1 MTRLLLVEDEFLIA
15 LTLESDLKE
24 SGYEVVGVAVSADEA
39 ERLAA
44 RERPDLVIMDIR
56 LVGARDGISA
66 AHAIFRQTGIRCIF
80 ATAHA
85 DAQSKAS
92 AEGAAPLGWLQKPYG
107 RDTLIE
113 TVESALKMLG

>member
-24 SGYEVVGVAVSADEA
+24 SGYAVVGIAVSADEA

-56 LVGARDGISA
+56 LVGARDGIAA
-66 AHAIFRQTGIRCIF
+66 AHAIFAQTGIRCIF

-85 DAQSKAS
+85 DAQSKAR
-92 AEGAAPLGWLQKPYG
+92 AQGAAPLGWLQKPYG
-107 RDTLIE
+107 RDTLIA